1 MQDALEK
8 FLTAAVLFVP
18 RALGSLAILAACLI
32 VSIVLQGLVVRI
44 GTARRLHAEI
54 VTMLRQLVKGA
65 ALAFGVVTALG
76 TSGFNVSALVAGLG
90 LSGFVLGFALKDVLA
105 NVVAGAL
112 ILSYRPFR
120 TDDRVSVAGFEGLV
134 TEIDMRY
141 TTIQADDRRILVP
154 NSTVMTSPVSV
165 LKK

>member
-1 MQDALEK
+1 MQDAVEK
-8 FLTAAVLFVP
+8 FLTAGVLFVP
-18 RALGSLAILAACLI
+18 RALGSLAILAAFWI
-32 VSIVLQGLVVRI
+32 IAIVLQALVVKI
-44 GTARRLHAEI
+44 GTARRLHTEI
-54 VTMLRQLVKGA
+54 VTMFRQLVKGA

-105 NVVAGAL
+105 NVVAGAV

-120 TDDRVSVAGFEGLV
+120 TDDHVSVAGFEGLV
-134 TEIDMRY
+134 SEIDMRY

-154 NSTVMTSPVSV
+154 NSTVMTSPVRV
-165 LKK
+165 FKR

>member
-1 MQDALEK
+1 MQDVLDK
-8 FLTAAVLFVP
+8 FLTASVLFMP
-18 RALGSLAILAACLI
+18 RVIGSLVILAAFWI
-32 VSIVLQGLVVRI
+32 ASIVLQSLVVKI
-44 GTARRLHAEI
+44 A
-54 VTMLRQLVKGA
+54 
-65 ALAFGVVTALG
+65 
-76 TSGFNVSALVAGLG
+76 SGFNMSALVAGLG
-90 LSGFVLGFALKDVLA
+90 LSGFVLGFALKDVFA

-120 TDDRVSVAGFEGLV
+120 TDDHVSVAGFDGLV

-165 LKK
+165 FKK

>member
-1 MQDALEK
+1 MQNALEK

-18 RALGSLAILAACLI
+18 RALGSLAILSAFWI
-32 VSIVLQGLVVRI
+32 VSIVLQALVVKV
-44 GTARRLHAEI
+44 GTARRLHTEI

-112 ILSYRPFR
+112 ILSYRPFQ
-120 TDDRVSVAGFEGLV
+120 TDDHVAVAGFEGLV

-165 LKK
+165 FKR

>member
-165 LKK
+165 FKR